1 MTDVS
6 IAAVERETGLSKDTL
21 RVWERRYGFPR
32 PGRDHKGERVYA
44 EAQVS
49 KLRVLSR
56 LLDLGFRPAQIVHRS
71 LTELD
76 ECIAQLTAARRAE
89 PLASE
94 DVEASLEETIGR
106 LRLYD
111 AEGLRKQLNQT
122 LLRLGLQRFVI
133 EFAARMNVLVGEY
146 WARGDLSIS
155 QEHLYTEQMQQL
167 LRQAIDTLQLTPGG
181 PSILLTTA
189 PGEGHEIG
197 LLMAQAC
204 LLAAHARCIS
214 LGPQTP
220 LSQILEAA
228 HAQSVDAVGLSF
240 SEGFKLAAAQQVLR
254 ELRSGL
260 DSRIQL
266 WAGGSLWERVRAM
279 IPGVTF
285 VPRLSQVEALV
296 TEYRAARVRAG
307 GDVAATD

>member
-21 RVWERRYGFPR
+21 RVWERRYGFPQ
-32 PGRDHKGERVYA
+32 PGRDRNGERVYA
-44 EAQVS
+44 EVQVA

-56 LLDLGFRPAQIVHRS
+56 LLDLGLRPGQIVHRS

-76 ECIAQLTAARRAE
+76 QCVAQLTAAQRSE
-89 PLASE
+89 PPASE
-94 DVEASLEETIGR
+94 DVEASLDETLGR

-133 EFAARMNVLVGEY
+133 EFAARLTVLVGEQ

-167 LRQAIDTLQLTPGG
+167 LRQAIDALQVATGTPT
-181 PSILLTTA
+181 ILLTTA

-220 LSQILEAA
+220 ISQILEAA
-228 HAQSVDAVGLSF
+228 HAQAVDAVGLSF
-240 SEGFKLAAAQQVLR
+240 SENFKLAAAQQVLR
-254 ELRSGL
+254 QLRSGL

-266 WAGGSLWERVRAM
+266 WAGGSLWARVRAI

-285 VPRLSQVEALV
+285 VPRLSQIEALV
-296 TEYRAARVRAG
+296 IEYRAGRA
-307 GDVAATD
+307 AS